1 MSFLDKLASKIMPP
15 ESEEDRAVAR
25 RNAENMTQGD
35 DWLALALDHHRRIE
49 AAFAA
54 ALADGADAPGR
65 KEAVKQ
71 LATVLNGHS
80 LAEEVV
86 LYPALVEAGDKSG
99 ATMAYEEQSMTKVQ
113 MHMLEQLD
121 PMGDEWREKLEHIR
135 GAVLHH
141 IYEEENTWFPMIV
154 EPLSEPA

>member
-1 MSFLDKLASKIMPP
+1 M
-15 ESEEDRAVAR
+15 
-25 RNAENMTQGD
+25 
-35 DWLALALDHHRRIE
+35 
-49 AAFAA
+49 
-54 ALADGADAPGR
+54 
-65 KEAVKQ
+65 
-71 LATVLNGHS
+71 LNGHS

-154 EPLSEPA
+154 ERAAAQRAMLTQRFAQEFARYAGQSEIVEPLSEPA